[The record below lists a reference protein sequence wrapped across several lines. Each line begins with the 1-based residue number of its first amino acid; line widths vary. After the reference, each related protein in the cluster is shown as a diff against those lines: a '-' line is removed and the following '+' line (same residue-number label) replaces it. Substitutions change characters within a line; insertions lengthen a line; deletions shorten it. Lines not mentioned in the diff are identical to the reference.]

1 MKKRNSTDRI
11 GTRTPRISII
21 TPSFNQGKY
30 LEQTILSVL
39 DQGYP
44 NLEYIVIDGGSTD
57 GSVDIIKKYEDRFT
71 YWVSEKDRGHT
82 HAINKGLAASS
93 GEILNWLNSDDILLP
108 GALYNVARAFQEY
121 PEASFIYGD
130 TYQIN
135 SNGELLYQ
143 VKVTPFDKNTLVYGR
158 IVGTQPSVFFRRRV
172 IEEIGPM
179 DEAYRF
185 CMDIEFWIRAARGG
199 YIFKPFYV
207 PLSAN
212 RFHAGTKTVN
222 QQEILRFEH
231 MRILRQLGVWFLGL
245 PSPWDR
251 RLYELIRNY
260 YRLKW
265 GITRLLVR
273 GDFGINR
280 AKRARTQAVSGTD

>member
-1 MKKRNSTDRI
+1 MLYPK
-11 GTRTPRISII
+11 ISIV

-30 LEQTILSVL
+30 VEQTILSVL
-39 DQGYP
+39 NQGYP

-57 GSVDIIKKYEDRFT
+57 GSVEIIEKYSDRIT

-82 HAINKGLAASS
+82 HAINKGLAVSS

-108 GALYNVARAFQEY
+108 NALHHVAQAFQEH
-121 PEASFIYGD
+121 PEASFVYGD
-130 TYQIN
+130 THQIN

-143 VKVTPFDKNTLVYGR
+143 VKVTPFNKNTLVYGR

-185 CMDIEFWIRAARGG
+185 CMDIEFWIRAALRGHTFMPV
-199 YIFKPFYV
+199 YA

-222 QQEILRFEH
+222 QQDTLRSEH
-231 MRILRQLGVWFLGL
+231 IRILKLLGAPFLGV

-251 RLYELIRNY
+251 RLYEVVRNY
-260 YRLKW
+260 YRVKW
-265 GITRLLVR
+265 AMTRLVVR

-280 AKRARTQAVSGTD
+280 AKKARAHAVSTDQ